1 MSDPRRTASS
11 PPSPTDRIAEE
22 AARWS
27 ERLREAGA
35 DPQLRADFEAWRGA
49 DEEKARAFARADQA
63 WATARRASRDPRVMA
78 LRNRA
83 LSRVAEPA
91 ASRSASARWAGL
103 AAGAVLFVSAGFGL
117 AHFFNQAPAPEATTG
132 IMAAIDAQPGYA
144 TRIGERLSVALPD
157 GSALTL
163 NTASRAQLAYTPQ
176 ERRVHLLAGQGYFD
190 VAHDADRPFVVVANG
205 RRITAL
211 GTAFEVRIDAAD
223 LSVTLVEGRVA
234 VDLADTSATGAAQ
247 RGAAPSAP
255 LRAELSPGERL
266 VQIDRAPPQVAAVD
280 ARRLTS
286 WLDGLVIFENDTLA
300 EAVEEMNRYAQ
311 RPIVIADEDLE
322 ALRLS
327 GAFGA
332 GRSTE
337 FVEALGDYFPEVR
350 VETGD
355 RAIVLTR
362 AG

>member
-1 MSDPRRTASS
+1 MSETRRTTPN
-11 PPSPTDRIAEE
+11 PPPQADRIAEE

-35 DPQLRADFEAWRGA
+35 DPQLRADFEIWRGT
-49 DEEKARAFARADQA
+49 DKDKARAFERAERT
-63 WATARRASRDPRVMA
+63 WSTARLTSSDPRVMA
-78 LRNRA
+78 LRNRT
-83 LSRVAEPA
+83 LSRVAAHTAP
-91 ASRSASARWAGL
+91 RSAWTRWAGA

-117 AHFFNQAPAPEATTG
+117 AHLFDHQPPRETATE
-132 IMAAIDAQPGYA
+132 IVAATDVRPDYA

-157 GSALTL
+157 GSELTL
-163 NTASRAQLAYTPQ
+163 NTASRATLAYTPQ
-176 ERRVHLLAGQGYFD
+176 ERLVHLLAGQGYFD

-234 VDLADTSATGAAQ
+234 VDLADASATD
-247 RGAAPSAP
+247 APQSDEAPPAP

-266 VQIDRAPPQVAAVD
+266 VQLDQAPPQVAAVD

-286 WLDGLVIFENDTLA
+286 WLDGLVIFEDDTLA
-300 EAVEEMNRYAQ
+300 EAVEEMNRYAH
-311 RPIVIADEDLE
+311 RPIVIADEGLE
-322 ALRLS
+322 SLRLS

-337 FVEALGDYFPEVR
+337 FVEALSDYFPEVR
-350 VETGD
+350 VESGD